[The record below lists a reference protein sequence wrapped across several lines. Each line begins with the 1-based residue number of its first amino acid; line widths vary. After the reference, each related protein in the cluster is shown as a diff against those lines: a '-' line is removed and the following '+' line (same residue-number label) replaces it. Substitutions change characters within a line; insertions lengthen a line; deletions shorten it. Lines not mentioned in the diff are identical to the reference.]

1 MRVSLVALSFAVG
14 IGFVCCQSAGGAP
27 ASPSAIKEGAATTSA
42 MQETQ
47 YAYRRTKR
55 GFEKCYNRNRFGS
68 RRWRRLFSSVPYC

>member
-1 MRVSLVALSFAVG
+1 MRVSLVAMSFAVG
-14 IGFVCCQSAGGAP
+14 IACCQSAGGAP
-27 ASPSAIKEGAATTSA
+27 ASPSAIKKGAATASA

-47 YAYRRTKR
+47 YAYRRTKH